1 MFFLLFCLGLGNLFH
16 PQPLAY
22 FTDSNMTTPKKK
34 ILDKVK
40 NDLADIEAAL
50 EDKLRPHFDL
60 VDKIARHITF
70 AGGKRIRPLLMIL
83 SARLCGYK
91 GGRDKIFST
100 VFEFLHTATLLHDDL
115 VDGASIRRGK
125 PVANLIWGNAAAV
138 LVGDFLLARSLTI
151 TAEMGK
157 LELIKIIAKITEEMS
172 LGELLQLQSKGMIDL
187 SEEVYMKII
196 WSKTAALF
204 QGACSAGAIIAN
216 ASNEKVKALATYGEN
231 LGLAF
236 QMADDLLDYTSSS
249 ESLGK
254 KTGADLREEKL
265 TIPVIYA
272 YKTAD
277 SKDKEIIKK
286 IILNKNFSDD
296 DFKRLV
302 QVLKKNKGIEYTEKQ
317 ALKHVLKA
325 QDALLLFNPSET
337 RKILINIADFAMI
350 RKT

>member
-1 MFFLLFCLGLGNLFH
+1 MATL
-16 PQPLAY
+16 
-22 FTDSNMTTPKKK
+22 KKK

-50 EDKLRPHFDL
+50 KDKLNPHFGL
-60 VDKIARHITF
+60 VDKIARHIIF
-70 AGGKRIRPLLMIL
+70 PGGKRIRPLLMIL
-83 SARLCGYK
+83 SARLCSYK
-91 GGRDKIFST
+91 GSSDKTFST
-100 VFEFLHTATLLHDDL
+100 VFELLHTATLLHDDL
-115 VDGASIRRGK
+115 VDGASTRRGK
-125 PVANLIWGNAAAV
+125 PVANLIWGNSAAV

-151 TAEMGK
+151 TAETGMLK
-157 LELIKIIAKITEEMS
+157 LIKIIAKITEEMS
-172 LGELLQLQSKGMIDL
+172 LGELLQLQSKGIVDL
-187 SEEVYMKII
+187 SEEVYMNII

-216 ASNEKVKALATYGEN
+216 ASDEKVEALATYGEN

-249 ESLGK
+249 EILGK
-254 KTGADLREEKL
+254 KTGADLREGKL

-277 SKDKEIIKK
+277 SKEREMIKN

-296 DFKRLV
+296 DFKRLL
-302 QVLKKNKGIEYTEKQ
+302 QVLKKNKSIEYTEKQ

-325 QDALLLFNPSET
+325 QKALLLFKDSET
-337 RKILINIADFAMI
+337 RKILIDIADFAMA
-350 RKT
+350 RKA